1 MKLYLE
7 HGQISTWNACKWTKF
22 MIDSQPWQVQIIN
35 SKLDLS
41 SKIAH
46 LWTHWFPVVDWV
58 LWSILNNWAYHK
70 CLFVRHSSTFAFVLP
85 IWTPILEFLFRYG
98 RFKIFIQVQPK
109 SELNVDW
116 SELDRPLPMQ
126 LLASPDSLDHGLW
139 SVVYD
144 GQSLK
149 LMRVHS
155 KIRNMLNQHG
165 KLFTW

>member
-1 MKLYLE
+1 MAKTSASERNFAWPNINL
-7 HGQISTWNACKWTKF
+7 K
-22 MIDSQPWQVQIIN
+22 PWQVQIIN
-35 SKLDLS
+35 PNLDWS

-46 LWTHWFPVVDWV
+46 HWTHWFPVVDSV

-109 SELNVDW
+109 SELNIDW
-116 SELDRPLPMQ
+116 SELGCPSPRQ
-126 LLASPDSLDHGLW
+126 HLASPDSLDHGLW
-139 SVVYD
+139 YIVYD
-144 GQSLK
+144 GQSVKLK
-149 LMRVHS
+149 RVHS
-155 KIRNMLNQHG
+155 KIRNMSTQHG

>member
-1 MKLYLE
+1 
-7 HGQISTWNACKWTKF
+7 

-46 LWTHWFPVVDWV
+46 LWTHWFPVVDSV

-126 LLASPDSLDHGLW
+126 HFASPDSLDYSIGRTVRGAHG
-139 SVVYD
+139 S
-144 GQSLK
+144 SLENK
-149 LMRVHS
+149 KYVDSTWETLHMVTCISLGNINMYLAVAVHKS
-155 KIRNMLNQHG
+155 TVN
-165 KLFTW
+165 